1 MEQARKVENKDVPLE
16 AVVKYLVKERD
27 QLKRKL
33 NYIVPYTKH
42 LEAELRD
49 IDNGKKQEENKE
61 LAAALRRVKTL
72 EAEKQRLIEENSTLI
87 KDYRKS
93 EWFTQTKK
101 KYDKYK
107 EERNALHIRLN
118 EAYCKLL
125 EYEKK

>member
-1 MEQARKVENKDVPLE
+1 MEQAKKVENKDVPLE

-61 LAAALRRVKTL
+61 LAAALRRVRTL

-87 KDYRKS
+87 KDCRKS

-107 EERNALHIRLN
+107 EERNALRRRLN

>member
-1 MEQARKVENKDVPLE
+1 MVENKDIPLE

-87 KDYRKS
+87 KDCRKS
-93 EWFTQTKK
+93 EWFVQTKK

-107 EERNALHIRLN
+107 SERDALRIRLN